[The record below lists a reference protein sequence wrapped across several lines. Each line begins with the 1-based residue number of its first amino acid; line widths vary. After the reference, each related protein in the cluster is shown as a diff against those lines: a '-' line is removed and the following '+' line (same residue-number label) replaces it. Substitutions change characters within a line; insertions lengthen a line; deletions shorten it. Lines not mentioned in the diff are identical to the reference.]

1 MEISGEGYRICY
13 DEEGGTVRFS
23 GTLRLG
29 GPDEYAPVESLLGKA
44 IAGGAGELTLD
55 LCELEFLNSS
65 GINVLYKFAVNA
77 RKVDGLR
84 LTAIGSSRVAWQ
96 GKSLANLTRLNPKLT
111 LNLLA

>member
-1 MEISGEGYRICY
+1 MEINGEGYRVCY
-13 DEEGGTVRFS
+13 DEKSRTVRFS

-44 IAGGAGELTLD
+44 IANGANELTID

-84 LTAIGSSRVAWQ
+84 LTAVGSSRVPWQ
-96 GKSLANLTRLNPKLT
+96 GKSLSNLTKLNPKLA